1 MTENQAKQG
10 YADFMEFCAIFDGVP
25 FAKVEPIAKAIKLD
39 FGADKSNELVD
50 INFKTILATCV
61 NKNGVSVVSTS
72 VEFYNED
79 GERIFLGE
87 LKKPEERKTI
97 DQLINLTNEQVEL
110 CSKMET
116 LYLEMQKAGIAFAMN
131 KKGYLVAYNA
141 LEIEDCELCM
151 FGSDCK
157 DYEEVDTNTLH
168 DLFPFWDHCEMYL
181 IRK

>member
-1 MTENQAKQG
+1 
-10 YADFMEFCAIFDGVP
+10 
-25 FAKVEPIAKAIKLD
+25 
-39 FGADKSNELVD
+39 
-50 INFKTILATCV
+50 
-61 NKNGVSVVSTS
+61 
-72 VEFYNED
+72 
-79 GERIFLGE
+79 
-87 LKKPEERKTI
+87 
-97 DQLINLTNEQVEL
+97 
-110 CSKMET
+110 MET

-181 IRK
+181 IRKWLWPTLKKKKMHVNKQLTGS